1 MKKLSVFILFCVI
14 LFNRMIAQP
23 NGGFENWVSEFGY
36 ETPQDWQTMNVLSL
50 TTPPNPLSAFKS
62 FGIDKYSGFYGLK
75 IQTIHVV
82 NNPAPAGIADTFGV
96 VFKGKITVSPTS
108 FKPGFSYTGRPEKLQ
123 FYSKY
128 HPVGNDLALAFVLL
142 KKWNGLSTDT
152 IAIGALQIP
161 ATPMFEFF
169 EVPLIY
175 QSDTLYPDSAEIAF
189 LSSRD
194 ILTARVGSTLFVD
207 DVLFSGWVGV
217 DNYTNNQK
225 NVQLYP
231 NPAKNELNISFP
243 QILNDAHLIIYDVSG
258 KKLQAYFL
266 EKNKTKI
273 DVSGLL
279 SGFYVFEFKN
289 NNTTVYREKV
299 QIIH

>member
-1 MKKLSVFILFCVI
+1 MQKHKVFILFWFI
-14 LFNRMIAQP
+14 LFNRIIAQP

-82 NNPAPAGIADTFGV
+82 NNPAPIAIADTFGV

-128 HPVGNDLALAFVLL
+128 HPVGNDVALAYVVL
-142 KKWNGLSTDT
+142 KKWNGFSSDT
-152 IAIGALQIP
+152 IAVGATQIN

-169 EVPLIY
+169 EVPLTY
-175 QSDTLYPDSAEIAF
+175 QSDTVYPDSADIAF

-194 ILTARVGSTLFVD
+194 TLTARVGSALFVD
-207 DVLFSGWVGV
+207 DVVFSGWVGV
-217 DNYTNNQK
+217 NDYAK
-225 NVQLYP
+225 NPQSLQLYP
-231 NPAKNELNISFP
+231 NPAKNELNISFSP
-243 QILNDAHLIIYDVSG
+243 ILNNAHVIIYDVSG
-258 KKLQAYFL
+258 KKLQAHFL

-273 DVSGLL
+273 DVSDFL